1 MRALVSVSHQ
11 NLRSY
16 FNIDI
21 VYDEFF
27 PAVGGGGGSLS
38 DSNTITLS
46 GFRKAAFKCMFRLGF
61 PFRWKAMVGFSE
73 NKFIYISFMVS

>member
-16 FNIDI
+16 FDIDI

-27 PAVGGGGGSLS
+27 PAGGGGG
-38 DSNTITLS
+38 
-46 GFRKAAFKCMFRLGF
+46 GG
-61 PFRWKAMVGFSE
+61 GGGQ
-73 NKFIYISFMVS
+73 FIR